1 MTRRRARVLVLTLLL
16 LAACSDG
23 GTDVA
28 TEGEPADDSASTTT
42 TTEQE
47 PGTAPIIVAD
57 GRTIGRIVDGVI
69 EPVGVLDGTVAV
81 AYGDGHGSYAAQV
94 EDRLVVLYAGEQRVV
109 DTERPGRV
117 ILYDLVWQ
125 DGSPHALYGV
135 REDDGEPSGP
145 IVLHDLDT
153 DEQEELGPGYAVEH
167 HTSTVS
173 LRNGLL
179 ATSSTADL
187 TEVVDVRP
195 VDGDADED
203 AWTPTKDLEYN
214 APPFITSAVLAP
226 DGETIAWLSGPD
238 HDGKTNQPDV
248 GSWEVVVADLGGNER
263 HRIALDI
270 DDEIP
275 SQLDY
280 DGTRVLVSRRTGDAP
295 ASPLL
300 IDLPNGTKGR
310 LPINGTATFEG

>member
-1 MTRRRARVLVLTLLL
+1 MTRRRALALVLL
-16 LAACSDG
+16 LAASCSDG
-23 GTDVA
+23 GTEVA
-28 TEGEPADDSASTTT
+28 TEDEPTEDRASSTTT

-57 GRTIGRIVDGVI
+57 DRTIGRIVDGVI
-69 EPVGVLDGTVAV
+69 EPVGVLDGTVTV
-81 AYGDGHGSYAAQV
+81 AYGDGHGTYAAQV

-109 DTERPGRV
+109 EPEWPGSV
-117 ILYDLVWQ
+117 ILYDLVWHE
-125 DGSPHALYGV
+125 GAPHALYGV

-153 DEQEELGPGYAVEH
+153 DEQRDLGRGYAPEW

-179 ATSSTADL
+179 AMSSTADL
-187 TEVVDVRP
+187 TEVVEIRP
-195 VDGDADED
+195 VGEDADED

-214 APPFITSAVLAP
+214 MPPFISSAVLAP

-238 HDGKTNQPDV
+238 HDGMTNQPDV
-248 GSWEVVVADLGGNER
+248 GSWEVVVADLAGNER
-263 HRIALDI
+263 HRIALDV
-270 DDEIP
+270 DDEVP
-275 SQLDY
+275 AELDY

-300 IDLPNGTKGR
+300 IDLAEGTSGR

>member
-1 MTRRRARVLVLTLLL
+1 MLLL
-16 LAACSDG
+16 VTSCSSG
-23 GTDVA
+23 GTEVA
-28 TEGEPADDSASTTT
+28 TDDIPSDDRASSTTT

-57 GRTIGRIVDGVI
+57 GKTIGRIVDGVI
-69 EPVGVLDGTVAV
+69 EPVGVLDGTVTV
-81 AYGDGHGSYAAQV
+81 AYGDGHGTYAAEV
-94 EDRLVVLYAGEQRVV
+94 EGRLVVLYGGEQRVV
-109 DTERPGRV
+109 DSERPGRV
-117 ILYDLVWQ
+117 VLYDLLWHE
-125 DGSPHALYGV
+125 GAPHALYGV

-153 DEQEELGPGYAVEH
+153 GQREELGRGYAPEW

-173 LRNGLL
+173 VRNGLV
-179 ATSSTADL
+179 AVSSTADL
-187 TEVVDVRP
+187 TEVVEIRP
-195 VDGDADED
+195 VDGRADED

-214 APPFITSAVLAP
+214 APPFVSSAVLAP

-238 HDGKTNQPDV
+238 HDGMTNQPDV
-248 GSWEVVVADLGGNER
+248 GSWEVVVADLAGNER
-263 HRIALDI
+263 HRIALDV
-270 DDEIP
+270 DDEVP

-300 IDLPNGTKGR
+300 IDLPNGTQGR
-310 LPINGTATFEG
+310 LPINGVATFEG